1 MNEELEKI
9 DELRNLN
16 RALGAIEERAK
27 IIALLQE
34 LIVDLVE
41 GNK

>member
-9 DELRNLN
+9 DELRTLN

-27 IIALLQE
+27 IINLLLALIE
-34 LIVDLVE
+34 DLRE
-41 GNK
+41 GKE

>member
-1 MNEELEKI
+1 MNEELENI

>member
-16 RALGAIEERAK
+16 RALGALEERAK
-27 IIALLQE
+27 IIAILQD
-34 LIVDLVE
+34 LILDLVE